1 MNKLS
6 KLIVKLRWLIILT
19 VVVITAFFGMQL
31 KNLTIDSDVLN
42 SLPDEDPVAKLYKNI
57 GEKYGGMYL
66 AMIVLETDDVF
77 NTEVLQHVK
86 QITDTLKYTEG
97 ISTVSSLTDIIDIKN
112 VDGGIEVGKL
122 VDEYDL
128 PTTKAEMQKLKQ
140 YVFSKDLYKGSIVS
154 DDGTATMILMTFE
167 DDVDK
172 QVLAD
177 KIQKNIELLN
187 LPEKLYFGGLPMM
200 MNNVSTSMR
209 ADLQKL
215 MPIVFFLIAF
225 ILLLSFRSV
234 RGVFLPLLT
243 ALIAVIWTLGMMVV
257 LGFQL
262 TMISNNIPIILLAVG
277 SAYTIHVINRI
288 NQTIDNNRRQAIIT
302 ALTYIVIPVLLAA
315 ITTAIGF
322 VSFVFGA
329 YLTTIRDFGIFS
341 SLGTLFAVILSIF
354 LVPAL
359 IAVFSKKTLEN
370 TSKQTANKKPTKKK
384 TDILSQYLLKPLIGI
399 LFSKPKT
406 ILAIWF
412 IVISVSISG
421 LFMIKASVNM
431 EEYFK
436 PDHPSRVSEEVMQN
450 KFGGTQPI
458 FVRFTGDMQNPE
470 VLNLMIKTGE
480 YMEKNPFISKT
491 HSIANLIEEMND
503 AMGEGKSIPK
513 SQDKIEQ
520 LWFLLDGQDIMSQ
533 LVGDDL
539 DEGIIQSKF
548 ASPKSEDMA
557 DFLTY
562 MKTFVQENSN
572 EKCKIEVSGMPSV
585 YVQML
590 RSLISSQFSSLLIAI
605 ILVLIIVGLILKSF
619 TKGLY
624 ATIPIIATILILF
637 GYMGYAGIS
646 LNIAT
651 VLVASIALGI
661 GIDYSIHII
670 THFSHAMAE
679 KGSTVE
685 KALQETLSVSGKAI
699 VINVIS
705 VAAGFLVLLFS
716 EMIPLQNF
724 GLLVALS
731 MIGSGLGALTL
742 LPIVLILVNKKKQK
756 IITK

>member
-1 MNKLS
+1 MNGLS

-19 VVVITAFFGMQL
+19 VVVITAFLGMQL
-31 KNLTIDSDVLN
+31 KHLTIDSDVLN
-42 SLPDEDPVAKLYKNI
+42 SLPNDDVVAKLYKDI
-57 GEKYGGMYL
+57 GKKYGGMSV

-77 NTEVLQHVK
+77 NAEVFLHIK
-86 QITDTLKYTEG
+86 QITDSLKYTEG
-97 ISTVSSLTDIIDIKN
+97 VLTVSSLTDIIDIKN

-128 PTTKAEMQKLKQ
+128 PSTKAEMQKLKK
-140 YVFSKDLYKGSIVS
+140 YVYSKDLYKGSIIS
-154 DDGTATMILMTFE
+154 DDGTATMIIMTFE
-167 DDVDK
+167 EKVDK

-177 KIQKNIELLN
+177 KIQKKIEDLN

-209 ADLQKL
+209 TDLQKL

-234 RGVFLPLLT
+234 RGVILPLLT
-243 ALIAVIWTLGMMVV
+243 ALIAVIWTLGMMVI

-302 ALTYIVIPVLLAA
+302 ALSYIIIPVLLAA

-359 IAVFSKKTLEN
+359 SAVFSKK
-370 TSKQTANKKPTKKK
+370 SVKQKDDKKPIKNK
-384 TDILSQYLLKPLIGI
+384 TDILSQYLLKPLIGF
-399 LFSKPKT
+399 LFSKPKIT
-406 ILAIWF
+406 LAIWF
-412 IVISVSISG
+412 VVIFVSISG
-421 LFMIKASVNM
+421 MFMIKASVNM
-431 EEYFK
+431 QEYFK

-458 FVRFTGDMQNPE
+458 FIRFTGDMQNPE

-480 YMEKNPFISKT
+480 FMAENPFISKT

-503 AMGEGKSIPK
+503 AMGAGKSIPK
-513 SQDKIEQ
+513 SQEKIEQ

-533 LVGDDL
+533 LVSDDL

-557 DFLTY
+557 DFLIY
-562 MKTFVQENSN
+562 METFIQENSS

-585 YVQML
+585 YVRML
-590 RSLISSQFSSLLIAI
+590 SSLISSQFSSLLIAI
-605 ILVLIIVGLILKSF
+605 ILVIIIVGLILKSF
-619 TKGLY
+619 KKGLY

-661 GIDYSIHII
+661 GIDYSIHVI

-679 KGSTVE
+679 KESTVE
-685 KALQETLSVSGKAI
+685 KALKETLTISGKAI

-742 LPIVLILVNKKKQK
+742 LPTVLILENKWKQK
-756 IITK
+756 SITK

>member
-19 VVVITAFFGMQL
+19 VVIITAFFGMQL
-31 KNLTIDSDVLN
+31 KHLTIDSDVFN
-42 SLPDEDPVAKLYKNI
+42 SLPDDDPVAKLYKNI
-57 GEKYGGMYL
+57 GEKYGGMSV
-66 AMIVLETDDVF
+66 AMIVLETDDIF
-77 NTEVLQHVK
+77 NTEVFQHIK
-86 QITDTLKYTEG
+86 QITDSLKYTEG
-97 ISTVSSLTDIIDIKN
+97 VSTVSSLTDIIDIKN
-112 VDGGIEVGKL
+112 IDGGIEVGKL

-128 PTTKAEMQKLKQ
+128 PSTKAEMQKLKQ

-154 DDGTATMILMTFE
+154 DDGTATMVIMTFE
-167 DDVDK
+167 DNVDK

-177 KIQKNIELLN
+177 KIQKNIESLN

-225 ILLLSFRSV
+225 ILLLSFRSA
-234 RGVFLPLLT
+234 RGVILPLLT
-243 ALIAVIWTLGMMVV
+243 ALISVIWTLGMMVV

-302 ALTYIVIPVLLAA
+302 ALTYIVIPVLLAS

-329 YLTTIRDFGIFS
+329 YLTTIRDFGVFS
-341 SLGTLFAVILSIF
+341 SLGTVFAVILSIF

-359 IAVFSKKTLEN
+359 IAVFSKKPIEQ
-370 TSKQTANKKPTKKK
+370 KGDKKSTKKK
-384 TDILSQYLLKPLIGI
+384 KDILSQYLLNPLIGF
-399 LFSKPKT
+399 LFRKPKT

-412 IVISVSISG
+412 IVISISISG
-421 LFMIKASVNM
+421 MFLIKASVNM
-431 EEYFK
+431 QEYFK

-450 KFGGTQPI
+450 KFGGTQPV

-480 YMEKNPFISKT
+480 YMEKSSFISKT
-491 HSIANLIEEMND
+491 QSIANLIEEMND

-513 SQDKIEQ
+513 NQEQIEQ

-548 ASPKSEDMA
+548 ASPKSEDMTA
-557 DFLTY
+557 FLTY
-562 MKTFVQENSN
+562 MKIFTQENSN

-670 THFSHAMAE
+670 THFNHAMAE

-685 KALQETLSVSGKAI
+685 KALQETLFVSGKAI

>member
-1 MNKLS
+1 MNRLS

-19 VVVITAFFGMQL
+19 VVVITAFLGMQL
-31 KNLTIDSDVLN
+31 KHLTIDSDVLN
-42 SLPDEDPVAKLYKNI
+42 SLPDDDPVAKLYKNI
-57 GEKYGGMYL
+57 GDKYGGMSV

-77 NTEVLQHVK
+77 NAEVFLHIK
-86 QITDTLKYTEG
+86 QITDSLKYTEG
-97 ISTVSSLTDIIDIKN
+97 VLTVSSLTDIIDIKN

-122 VDEYDL
+122 VDEYEL
-128 PTTKAEMQKLKQ
+128 PSTKSEMQKLKK

-154 DDGTATMILMTFE
+154 DDGTATMIIMTFE
-167 DDVDK
+167 DNVDK

-177 KIQKNIELLN
+177 KIQKNIESLN

-225 ILLLSFRSV
+225 ILLLSFRSA
-234 RGVFLPLLT
+234 RGVILPLLT

-302 ALTYIVIPVLLAA
+302 ALTYITIPVLLAA

-341 SLGTLFAVILSIF
+341 SLGTLFAVVLSIF

-359 IAVFSKKTLEN
+359 IAVFSKKSVE
-370 TSKQTANKKPTKKK
+370 QEDDKKPIKNK
-384 TDILSQYLLKPLIGI
+384 TDILSQFLLKPLIRF
-399 LFSKPKT
+399 LFKKPKAT
-406 ILAIWF
+406 LAIWF
-412 IVISVSISG
+412 IVILVSISG
-421 LFMIKASVNM
+421 MFMIKASVNM
-431 EEYFK
+431 QEYFK
-436 PDHPSRVSEEVMQN
+436 PNHPSRVSEEVMQN

-458 FVRFTGDMQNPE
+458 FIRFTGDMQNPE
-470 VLNLMIKTGE
+470 VLNLMIKTGK
-480 YMEKNPFISKT
+480 YMEKSPFISKT
-491 HSIANLIEEMND
+491 HSVANLIEEMNN
-503 AMGEGKSIPK
+503 AMGMGKSIPN
-513 SQDKIEQ
+513 SQEKIEQ

-533 LVGDDL
+533 LVSDDL

-562 MKTFVQENSN
+562 MKSFTQKNSSD
-572 EKCKIEVSGMPSV
+572 KCKIEVSGMPSV

-619 TKGLY
+619 KKGLY

-661 GIDYSIHII
+661 GIDYSIHVI
-670 THFSHAMAE
+670 THFSHVMAE

-685 KALQETLSVSGKAI
+685 KALQETLTISGKAI

-742 LPIVLILVNKKKQK
+742 LPTVLILENKWKQK
-756 IITK
+756 RITK